1 METATRIVLLMHP
14 MEWRRQKCNTGR
26 LTSLNLANS
35 EIIPGIRFDST
46 PRVRALVD
54 DPGNLPVLLY
64 PGRDAVDLA
73 SGALSADALA
83 GRRLVVFLID
93 ATWACARTV
102 ARQSPGLLRLP
113 RLAITP
119 MTPSR
124 YRIRRQPAPWCL
136 STLEAVHEL
145 LMALEA
151 AGLDSY
157 PDKERLLD
165 VFNAMQDHQ
174 ISQMTAKA
182 RVRLPGCQAA
192 EREAT

>member
-1 METATRIVLLMHP
+1 MHP

-35 EIIPGIRFDST
+35 EIIPGIRFDEE
-46 PRVRALVD
+46 PRVRDLVD
-54 DPGNLPVLLY
+54 DPANFPVLLY
-64 PGRDAVDLA
+64 PGRDAMDVAGGSLTA
-73 SGALSADALA
+73 VLPA

-113 RLAITP
+113 RLAINP
-119 MTPSR
+119 DTPSR
-124 YRIRRQPAPWCL
+124 YRIKRQPAGWCL

-145 LMALEA
+145 LLALEA
-151 AGLDSY
+151 AGLDAY
-157 PDKERLLD
+157 PDKSRLID
-165 VFNAMQDHQ
+165 VFNAMQDYQ
-174 ISQMTAKA
+174 IRQMTARA
-182 RVRLPGCQAA
+182 SVRLPGRQAA